1 VDPSD
6 LVVREVVRQHK
17 KEDEIDSVRSFFV
30 NVPSTMEYVERS
42 LFIQWKHKHISERLK
57 HVVLKMEAHMGGE

>member
-1 VDPSD
+1 M
-6 LVVREVVRQHK
+6 
-17 KEDEIDSVRSFFV
+17 

-42 LFIQWKHKHISERLK
+42 LFIQWKHKHISERHK